1 MTPYL
6 LLNSPEALE
15 ELQSPAIATRVA
27 DEARDTSHV
36 AFLKTEGAQGRM
48 SCNEGCLDPSVILE
62 LRFKNLNIKKKSEHV
77 MKILRK
83 KNPRNL
89 AKMEGSYDLA
99 ITG

>member
-1 MTPYL
+1 M
-6 LLNSPEALE
+6 
-15 ELQSPAIATRVA
+15 A
-27 DEARDTSHV
+27 DEARDTIHV
-36 AFLKTEGAQGRM
+36 AFLKTQCAKGHT
-48 SCNEGCLDPSVILE
+48 SCNGGCLDPSVILE

-89 AKMEGSYDLA
+89 AKMEESYDLA